1 MASQVFIAGINLNL
15 VKKINNNK
23 NKYLKPS
30 QYPLIN
36 RDISILIDNTI
47 ENKDIEENIYK
58 NAGELLIDLKL
69 FDFYQGSDLPGNKV
83 SLTYSLKFQSINRT
97 LKDKEIDL
105 LLSKIVLSLKKKF
118 KAIQR

>member
-1 MASQVFIAGINLNL
+1 M
-15 VKKINNNK
+15 
-23 NKYLKPS
+23 
-30 QYPLIN
+30 
-36 RDISILIDNTI
+36 IDNAI
-47 ENKDIEENIYK
+47 KNKDIEENIYK

-69 FDFYQGSDLPGNKV
+69 FDLYQGSDLPGNKA

-105 LLSKIVLSLKKKF
+105 LLSKIILSLKKKF